1 MAWNLVKMYQS
12 TKHLLTTYGE
22 GNDLEPMVDD
32 LTGESRIDH
41 VVSLYRE
48 MNIPFGPM
56 MMLKNRVSENGRNII
71 WGRKW
76 NDREYVEKKVIPTLM
91 NYEYLKSLPANTVG
105 AHYYHLIKDYGIE
118 KLYNQRFKKEE
129 RRENSKFNNVYNS
142 FSDDIRENASRHLL
156 LSHDIWHVLFRYDT
170 TPMGEA
176 MIQTITARIFNF
188 FPPHL
193 TGFFG
198 TWKMA
203 RKTKSKL
210 PWKVWRECLKLSK
223 GVNKELALFSPIEF
237 LEQDIQEVRDRFNIF
252 TPKVYAEYVKTLPK
266 FARMDTIHPNYD
278 DKLWNAEVI

>member
-56 MMLKNRVSENGRNII
+56 MMIKNRVSENGRNII

-129 RRENSKFNNVYNS
+129 RRENSKFDNIYNS

>member
-1 MAWNLVKMYQS
+1 MAWNLIKMGKS
-12 TKHLLTTYGE
+12 IHHLMTTYGE
-22 GNDLEPMVDD
+22 GNDLEPMEKD
-32 LTGESRIDH
+32 LTGESRVDH

-48 MNIPFGPM
+48 MNVPFGIM
-56 MMLKNRVSENGRNII
+56 MMFKNRVSKNGRHII

-76 NDREYVEKKVIPTLM
+76 NDRKYVEETVIPKLM
-91 NYEYLKSLPANTVG
+91 DYDYLSSLPPNTVG
-105 AHYYHLIKDYGIE
+105 AHYYNLIKDFGIE

-129 RRENSKFNNVYNS
+129 KREGGVNNIYNS

-203 RKTKSKL
+203 KKTGSKL
-210 PWKVWRECLKLSK
+210 PWKVWKECLKLSK
-223 GVNKELALFSPIEF
+223 GVNKELALYSPIEF
-237 LEQDIQEVRDRFNIF
+237 LEHDIQEVRDRFNIF
-252 TPKVYAEYVKTLPK
+252 TPKVYAEYVKSLPK
-266 FARMDTIHPNYD
+266 FSRMDTIHPNYQ
-278 DKLWNAEVI
+278 DKVWNAEII

>member
-56 MMLKNRVSENGRNII
+56 MMIKKRVSENGRNII
-71 WGRKW
+71 LGRKW
-76 NDREYVEKKVIPTLM
+76 KEREYVEKKVIPTLM

-129 RRENSKFNNVYNS
+129 RRENSKFDNVYNS

>member
-129 RRENSKFNNVYNS
+129 RRENSKFDNIYNS

>member
-129 RRENSKFNNVYNS
+129 RRENSKFDNVYNS

-188 FPPHL
+188 FPPL
-193 TGFFG
+193 NQN
-198 TWKMA
+198 
-203 RKTKSKL
+203 S
-210 PWKVWRECLKLSK
+210 S
-223 GVNKELALFSPIEF
+223 
-237 LEQDIQEVRDRFNIF
+237 
-252 TPKVYAEYVKTLPK
+252 
-266 FARMDTIHPNYD
+266 TIHNKGSRNSCSID
-278 DKLWNAEVI
+278 S

>member
-129 RRENSKFNNVYNS
+129 KRENSKFDNVYNS

>member
-1 MAWNLVKMYQS
+1 MAWNLIKMGKS
-12 TKHLLTTYGE
+12 IHHLMTTYGE
-22 GNDLEPMVDD
+22 GNDLEPMEKD
-32 LTGESRIDH
+32 LTGESRVDH

-48 MNIPFGPM
+48 MNVPFGIM
-56 MMLKNRVSENGRNII
+56 MMFKNRVSENGRHII

-76 NDREYVEKKVIPTLM
+76 NDREYVEETVIPKLM
-91 NYEYLKSLPANTVG
+91 DYDYLSSLPPNTVG
-105 AHYYHLIKDYGIE
+105 AHYYNLIKDFGIE

-129 RRENSKFNNVYNS
+129 KREGGINNLYNS
-142 FSDDIRENASRHLL
+142 FSDDIRENTSRHLL

-203 RKTKSKL
+203 QKTGSKL
-210 PWKVWRECLKLSK
+210 PWKVWKECLKLSK
-223 GVNKELALFSPIEF
+223 GVNKELALYSPIEF
-237 LEQDIQEVRDRFNIF
+237 LEHDIQEVRDRFNIF
-252 TPKVYAEYVKTLPK
+252 TPKVYAEYVKSLPK
-266 FARMDTIHPNYD
+266 FSRMDTIHPNYQ
-278 DKLWNAEVI
+278 DKVWNSEII

>member
-105 AHYYHLIKDYGIE
+105 ARFYHLIKDYGIE

-129 RRENSKFNNVYNS
+129 RRENSKFDNVYNS

>member
-129 RRENSKFNNVYNS
+129 RRENSKFDNVYNS

>member
-129 RRENSKFNNVYNS
+129 RRENSKFDNVYNS

-210 PWKVWRECLKLSK
+210 PWKVWRECLTLSK
-223 GVNKELALFSPIEF
+223 GVNKELALFSPIAF

>member
-1 MAWNLVKMYQS
+1 
-12 TKHLLTTYGE
+12 
-22 GNDLEPMVDD
+22 
-32 LTGESRIDH
+32 
-41 VVSLYRE
+41 
-48 MNIPFGPM
+48 
-56 MMLKNRVSENGRNII
+56 
-71 WGRKW
+71 
-76 NDREYVEKKVIPTLM
+76 M

-129 RRENSKFNNVYNS
+129 RRENSKFDNVYNS

>member
-1 MAWNLVKMYQS
+1 MAWNLVKMYKS
-12 TKHLLTTYGE
+12 GKHLMTTYGE
-22 GNDLEPMVDD
+22 GNDLEPMEED

-76 NDREYVEKKVIPTLM
+76 NDRDYVESTVIPTLM
-91 NYEYLKSLPANTVG
+91 NYEYLKSLPVNTVG
-105 AHYYHLIKDYGIE
+105 AAYYNLIKDYGIE

-129 RRENSKFNNVYNS
+129 KRENSKFNNIYNS
-142 FSDDIRENASRHLL
+142 FSDDIRENSSRHLL

-203 RKTKSKL
+203 RKTKSNL

-223 GVNKELALFSPIEF
+223 GVSKELALYSPIEF

-252 TPKVYAEYVKTLPK
+252 TPKVYAEYVKTLPE
-266 FARMDTIHPNYD
+266 FARMDTIHPNYE